1 MFLDYKE
8 ELQYYV
14 KNAKST
20 KSCFSSSMEGQKHNG
35 TIQFT
40 KEGTEF
46 TKELT

>member
-20 KSCFSSSMEGQKHNG
+20 KSCFSSMEGQKHNG

-46 TKELT
+46 TEELT